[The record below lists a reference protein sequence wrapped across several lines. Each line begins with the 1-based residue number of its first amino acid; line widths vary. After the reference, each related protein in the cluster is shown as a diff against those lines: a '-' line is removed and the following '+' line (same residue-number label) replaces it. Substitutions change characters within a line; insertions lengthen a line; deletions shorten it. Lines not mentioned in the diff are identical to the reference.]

1 MKKII
6 SVFIV
11 LAGVLLMLPDTS
23 SAIPAFARK
32 YGFNCNMCH
41 TAFTRLNDFGQ
52 RVRQDGYQIPGQE
65 GFEKNVFATPPPLA
79 MRTSMGLVMG
89 GKDSTLTSGSTTT
102 SSFNINGLDI
112 LAAGV
117 LHKNISFL
125 LIYTPRLDEPAG
137 DYTGSNNGAN
147 PSQLGALESA
157 NLVFSNLVPDFLNIR
172 VGRFEPAYHAISS
185 KRTYYLVSPYE
196 IYTFGTETNSFVFDD
211 NQMGIEV
218 TGNSRVGFHY
228 AAGVVNGN
236 GANPDNN
243 KSKDLYLTMHQVI
256 GRGEGQSAGQRIG
269 VFGYFGSQPTVFNS
283 QTGPMGENEGGR
295 NQPFHR
301 LGGEVSLNWRTLNLR
316 ALFMQGVDDNALNP
330 LGAAADYKFNGG
342 LVELDWAGL
351 YNNRLVASAMVNW
364 VNPPSNDKVRE
375 ILAYSGVIR
384 YNLGDWTA
392 VNVALHAEYLHR
404 KTGKVNPLN
413 EDVIALMLDF
423 AF

>member
-11 LAGVLLMLPDTS
+11 LAGVVLMLADTG

-41 TAFTRLNDFGQ
+41 TAFTKLNDFGQ
-52 RVRQDGYQIPGQE
+52 RFRQDGYQIPGQE
-65 GFEKNVFATPPPLA
+65 GYEKNVFATSIPLA
-79 MRTSMGLVMG
+79 MRTSMGLVVG
-89 GKDSTLTSGSTTT
+89 GNDSTTT

-137 DYTGSNNGAN
+137 DYTGADDGAN

-157 NLVFSNLVPDFLNIR
+157 NLVFSNLVPDLLNVR
-172 VGRFEPAYHAISS
+172 VGRFEPAYHPISS
-185 KRTYYLVSPYE
+185 KRTYYLISPYE
-196 IYTFGTETNSFVFDD
+196 IYTYGTDRNSFVYDD

-243 KSKDLYLTMHQVI
+243 KAKDLYLTMHQVI

-269 VFGYFGSQPTVFNS
+269 VFGYYGWQPTILDS
-283 QTGPMGENEGGR
+283 LTGPMGENEGGGNKKFYR
-295 NQPFHR
+295 F
-301 LGGEVSLNWRTLNLR
+301 GGDVSFNYRTLNLR
-316 ALFMQGVDDNALNP
+316 ALFMQGVDDKALNP
-330 LGAAADYKFNGG
+330 LDSADDYEFNGG
-342 LVELDWAGL
+342 IVELDWAGL

-364 VNPPSNDKVRE
+364 VNPPCGDESKKV
-375 ILAYSGVIR
+375 LAYSGVVR

-392 VNVALHAEYLHR
+392 VNIALHAEYLHR
-404 KTGKVNPLN
+404 EVGKDNPFK
-413 EDVIALMLDF
+413 DDIVALMLDF

>member
-11 LAGVLLMLPDTS
+11 LAGVILMLPDTS

-52 RVRQDGYQIPGQE
+52 RFRQDGYQIPGQE

-79 MRTSMGLVMG
+79 MRTSMGLVVG
-89 GKDSTLTSGSTTT
+89 SNDSTTT
-102 SSFNINGLDI
+102 SSFNFNGLDI

-125 LIYTPRLDEPAG
+125 LIYTPRLDEPAA
-137 DYTGSNNGAN
+137 DYTGSNNGVN

-157 NLVFSNLVPDFLNIR
+157 SLIFSNLAPDLLNVR
-172 VGRFEPAYHAISS
+172 VGRFEPDYHAISS
-185 KRTYYLVSPYE
+185 KRTYYLISPYE

-243 KSKDLYLTMHQVI
+243 KPKDLYLTMHQII

-269 VFGYFGSQPTVFNS
+269 VFGYYGWQPTVLDS
-283 QTGPMGENEGGR
+283 MMGPMGENAGGD
-295 NQPFHR
+295 NKPFR
-301 LGGEVSLNWRTLNLR
+301 RYGGEVSLNWRTFNLR
-316 ALFMQGVDDNALNP
+316 ALFMQGIDDKALNP
-330 LGAAADYKFNGG
+330 LDTAADYKFNGG
-342 LVELDWAGL
+342 IVELDWAGL

-364 VNPPSNDKVRE
+364 VTPPSDDSARKV
-375 ILAYSGVIR
+375 LAYSGVVR

-392 VNVALHAEYLHR
+392 VNIALHAEYLHR
-404 KTGKVNPLN
+404 ETGKEKPFK
-413 EDVIALMLDF
+413 EDVFALMLDF